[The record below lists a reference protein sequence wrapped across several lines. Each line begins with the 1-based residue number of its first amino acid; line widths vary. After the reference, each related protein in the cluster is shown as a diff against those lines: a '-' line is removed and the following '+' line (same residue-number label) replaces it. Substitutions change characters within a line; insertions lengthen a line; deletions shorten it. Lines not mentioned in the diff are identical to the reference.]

1 MSDKLVEA
9 LFYPPSSSSSESRSR
24 SRSMAGSRSKS
35 RAFSRSR
42 LRSLAC
48 SRSEGRQSNSD
59 TKHYYCSRAEAA
71 VDIWQSSRSDRR
83 ESAVGYAGTFPEATV
98 DSRQSSSDL
107 GRSCFSMTF
116 ADRCEAATRIAAT
129 AVAEAG
135 SPSEEEPPRA
145 TGDELLDLLQDFDS
159 DDTEIERCLEQK
171 KQSEAAAASDAAAAA
186 SDRKAAAASEG
197 AAARA
202 AEQQLDL
209 MQISWNRGI
218 ATTQGLPIEWPDFAS
233 AAFVVGDS
241 FEHLEDRIACQAHDQ
256 YLYIGG
262 TACVERRWLGDRGM
276 PPHADKFERMII
288 IAIAD
293 GRLGGMIEAHLIKYS
308 KDSRGIHCLNTALDS
323 RGLTSGINFIYMCLQ

>member
-1 MSDKLVEA
+1 
-9 LFYPPSSSSSESRSR
+9 
-24 SRSMAGSRSKS
+24 
-35 RAFSRSR
+35 
-42 LRSLAC
+42 
-48 SRSEGRQSNSD
+48 
-59 TKHYYCSRAEAA
+59 
-71 VDIWQSSRSDRR
+71 
-83 ESAVGYAGTFPEATV
+83 
-98 DSRQSSSDL
+98 
-107 GRSCFSMTF
+107 MTF

-159 DDTEIERCLEQK
+159 DDSEIERCLEHK

-186 SDRKAAAASEG
+186 SEREAAAASEA

-202 AEQQLDL
+202 VEQQLEL
-209 MQISWNRGI
+209 LEISWNRGV

-241 FEHLEDRIACQAHDQ
+241 IEPLEDRIACQAHDQ
-256 YLYIGG
+256 YFYIGG

-276 PPHADKFERMII
+276 PPHADKFERMVII
-288 IAIAD
+288 GIAD

-308 KDSRGIHCLNTALDS
+308 KDISSHCLNTAIDS
-323 RGLTSGINFIYMCLQ
+323 RGLTAGINFIYMCLQ